1 MAMII
6 RAMCDGA
13 AITVKT
19 IRKGGCVHMFLAE
32 AASRLYPDAGLGIHH
47 LIQGMPVQSGTGP
60 EDTMSA
66 ISRRH
71 FIGTAAAASA
81 LPLIGASAQ
90 AQAQADWPTKPI
102 RIIAGYPAGGQTD
115 LFARTYGEYIRT
127 ITGQNVVV
135 ENKAGASGSVAAG
148 EAKRAAPDGYTL
160 MFTISTTMIMNRV
173 LIKDIPYDA
182 DKDFTLVSIMPAG
195 SLPFVAAGK
204 TGAKTLAEFVA
215 YARKAEKINIGT
227 YGAGSYAH
235 MAVAEMNKQY
245 GLNMEAVHYRG
256 EAPMWT
262 DLAGG
267 FIDGAHGSYS
277 AALSVLQSGRGRA
290 VAVSRKRMSTLPDVP
305 SFAEQGTTSPIF
317 KLTGFQCCAVPT
329 GTPAEIIQKLSK
341 LLVEGG
347 RSEKVLQLMK
357 SFGVDDTAMTFKATQ
372 KLYKEESPIWL
383 EAVSSLGLAPS

>member
-1 MAMII
+1 
-6 RAMCDGA
+6 
-13 AITVKT
+13 
-19 IRKGGCVHMFLAE
+19 
-32 AASRLYPDAGLGIHH
+32 
-47 LIQGMPVQSGTGP
+47 
-60 EDTMSA
+60 MSV

-71 FIGTAAAASA
+71 FIGSAAAASA
-81 LPLIGASAQ
+81 IPLIGASVHAQ
-90 AQAQADWPTKPI
+90 QTDWPNRQI

-115 LFARTYGEYIRT
+115 LFARTYGEYIRAE
-127 ITGQNVVV
+127 TGQNVVV
-135 ENKAGASGSVAAG
+135 ENKAGASGSVAAA

-182 DKDFTLVSIMPAG
+182 EKDFILVSIMPAG
-195 SLPFVAAGK
+195 SLPFAVAEK

-215 YARKAEKINIGT
+215 YAKKAEKVNIGT

-235 MAVAEMNKQY
+235 MAVVEMNKQY

-317 KLTGFQCCAVPT
+317 KLTGFQCCAVPA
-329 GTPAEIIQKLSK
+329 GTPAEIVQKLSK
-341 LLVEGG
+341 LLVAGG
-347 RSEKVLQLMK
+347 KSEKVLQVMK
-357 SFGVDDTAMTFKATQ
+357 SFGVDDTAMTFEDTQ
-372 KLYKEESPIWL
+372 KLYREEAPIWL
-383 EAVSSLGLAPS
+383 EAVRGLGIAPS

>member
-1 MAMII
+1 
-6 RAMCDGA
+6 
-13 AITVKT
+13 
-19 IRKGGCVHMFLAE
+19 
-32 AASRLYPDAGLGIHH
+32 
-47 LIQGMPVQSGTGP
+47 
-60 EDTMSA
+60 
-66 ISRRH
+66 
-71 FIGTAAAASA
+71 
-81 LPLIGASAQ
+81 
-90 AQAQADWPTKPI
+90 
-102 RIIAGYPAGGQTD
+102 
-115 LFARTYGEYIRT
+115 GEYIRAT
-127 ITGQNVVV
+127 TGQSVTV
-135 ENKAGASGSVAAG
+135 ENKAGASGSVAAV

-195 SLPFVAAGK
+195 SLPFVAGEK

-215 YARKAEKINIGT
+215 YAKKAEKVNIGT

-267 FIDGAHGSYS
+267 FIDAAHGSYS

-329 GTPAEIIQKLSK
+329 GTPAEVVQKLSK

-347 RSEKVLQLMK
+347 KSEKVLQLMK
-357 SFGVDDTAMTFKATQ
+357 SFGVDDTAMTFEATQ
-372 KLYKEESPIWL
+372 KLYKDESPLWL
-383 EAVSSLGLAPS
+383 EAVMSLGLAPS